1 MGFQEI
7 KNLII
12 PMIAI
17 GFGLFIKTTK
27 NENYQNVKSRWKPI
41 VIFGVVYL
49 IIKIVNLFV

>member
-1 MGFQEI
+1 LGFQEI